1 MVKNTKKKTNKKN
14 IHNISKGVNIIISVF
29 LGLFTIMCILPFLT
43 VVMSSITDE
52 MVLTVNGYS
61 LFPEKISFEAYKF
74 IFSAGKQ
81 IIRSFGVTVF
91 VTVVGTVIS
100 VIMTSFYA
108 YALSRKV
115 FKYRSFFNYL
125 AFFTMLFSGGLVPTY
140 LVVTKIVGI
149 RNTIWALILPIALNA
164 FYIIVMRTFFKTGVP
179 ESIIEAAHIDGA
191 GEFKTFFKIVLP
203 ISLPSVATIGL
214 FTTLGYWN
222 EWFSALL
229 YIDSAKYAPL
239 QYLLMKIE
247 KQMQFLIQNA
257 SDMGASSIDVSK
269 MPAETVRMA
278 IVVIAT
284 VPIACAYPFF
294 QKYFIQGLTVGSVK
308 G

>member
-1 MVKNTKKKTNKKN
+1 MPKKKNKQSFHDISRGAN
-14 IHNISKGVNIIISVF
+14 IAISVF
-29 LGLFTIMCILPFLT
+29 FAIFSLVCILPFLT

-52 MVLTVNGYS
+52 MTLTINGYS
-61 LFPEKISFEAYKF
+61 LFPEKFSFEAYKF

-91 VTVVGTVIS
+91 VTVVGTVLS
-100 VIMTSFYA
+100 VTMTSFYA

-115 FKYRSFFNYL
+115 FKYKKFFNYM

-140 LVVTKIVGI
+140 LIVTRVVGI
-149 RNTIWALILPIALNA
+149 RDTIWALILPIALNA
-164 FYIIVMRTFFKTGVP
+164 FYIIVMRTFFRTSIP
-179 ESIIEAAHIDGA
+179 ESIIEAAQIDGA
-191 GEFKTFFKIVLP
+191 GEFKTFIKIVFP

-229 YIDSAKYAPL
+229 YIESPKYAPL

-247 KQMQFLIQNA
+247 KQMEFLVQNA
-257 SDMGASSIDVSK
+257 SDMGVSAIDAGK
-269 MPAETVRMA
+269 MPSETVRMA